1 MDHIK
6 LPRELAHQL
15 GLNVKNAIVHRAVEG
30 KKETTGKLGHYAIYQ
45 TLLQSSNIRTKPV
58 KRSRLQ

>member
-6 LPRELAHQL
+6 LLWELAYQL
-15 GLNVKNAIVHRAVEG
+15 GLNVKNAIVHRVVEG

-45 TLLQSSNIRTKPV
+45 TLL
-58 KRSRLQ
+58 